1 MVAGRSR
8 NMRLMLILQSYE
20 QLVDVYG
27 KSKAKTICSSIGITI
42 GFSTNCWETL
52 VEWSQR
58 CGKKQVENNGRTTN
72 ESLIDREEDSSYW
85 GRVQM
90 YRTPLVL
97 VYWDGETEELVWDLT
112 GQANLERVQAQLS

>member
-1 MVAGRSR
+1 MS
-8 NMRLMLILQSYE
+8 
-20 QLVDVYG
+20 LV
-27 KSKAKTICSSIGITI
+27 
-42 GFSTNCWETL
+42 NEET
-52 VEWSQR
+52 E
-58 CGKKQVENNGRTTN
+58 
-72 ESLIDREEDSSYW
+72 REDNSSYW